1 MKHGELTSGTCTAA
15 LAIAITVT
23 VTLTTACSGQAGHA
37 DPEPGIDAASHTI
50 TIGSTAPKTGPE
62 DAFYESS
69 LAAQAMVKEV
79 NAHGGVNGWKLRYR
93 VLDDQYEPALA
104 VQGVQQL
111 ISQDNVFALVSMF
124 GTPSNAA
131 TIPFAVSQNVPDVG
145 FAMEAGIIAR
155 KYPHANN
162 LFGYIPPYSE
172 LAAFVVRYAATSA
185 RYQSVALAYQDDD
198 SGASALTGFRYE
210 AGHDG
215 LPSPVTVAVSDS
227 ATDFTG
233 YAARLAAAKAQAV
246 LLWLPPAQAAGVMR
260 ACAAIGYHPHWIGS
274 FFDAVP
280 ALFQAVGAQA
290 NGMQFESW
298 LVPLDDQAPAM
309 RSALDSMRAYGGL
322 RDPSINAEL
331 GWLGMGIFI
340 AGLERATAHGATP
353 TRASLMSAL
362 NDGAPI
368 NPGGLPVAIRYTSNS
383 RVPAVPDTMLTY
395 TGTVLRRSYGPAPDA
410 PLPAGAV
417 R

>member
-1 MKHGELTSGTCTAA
+1 MKHRALTSGCCAAVLTVATMVTA
-15 LAIAITVT
+15 
-23 VTLTTACSGQAGHA
+23 ACSGQAGHA
-37 DPEPGIDAASHTI
+37 DPDPGVDTASHTI

-69 LAAQAMVKEV
+69 LAAQAMVKEI

-93 VLDDQYEPALA
+93 VLDDQYEPELA

-111 ISQDNVFALVSMF
+111 ISQDSVFALVSMF

-131 TIPFAVSQNVPDVG
+131 TIPFAVNQKVPDVG
-145 FAMEAGIIAR
+145 FAMETGIIAR
-155 KYPHANN
+155 SYPHAAN

-172 LAAFVVRYAATSA
+172 LAAFVVRYAASTG
-185 RYQSVALAYQDDD
+185 RYRSVALAYQDDD
-198 SGASALTGFRYE
+198 SGASALAGFTYE
-210 AGHDG
+210 ARHDN

-233 YAARLAAAKAQAV
+233 YAARLAASKADAV
-246 LLWLPPAQAAGVMR
+246 LLWMPPAQAAGVMR
-260 ACAAIGYHPHWIGS
+260 ASAAIGYRPHWIGS

-309 RSALDSMRAYGGL
+309 HSALDSMRVYGGL
-322 RDPSINAEL
+322 RNPSINAEL

-340 AGLERATAHGATP
+340 AGLERATAHGAVP
-353 TRASLMSAL
+353 TRAALMAAL
-362 NDGAPI
+362 NDGTPI
-368 NPGGLPVAIRYTSNS
+368 YPGGLPVAIRYTSSS
-383 RVPAVPDTMLTY
+383 RVPAVPDTILTY
-395 TGTVLRRSYGPAPDA
+395 TGTALQRSYGPAPDA